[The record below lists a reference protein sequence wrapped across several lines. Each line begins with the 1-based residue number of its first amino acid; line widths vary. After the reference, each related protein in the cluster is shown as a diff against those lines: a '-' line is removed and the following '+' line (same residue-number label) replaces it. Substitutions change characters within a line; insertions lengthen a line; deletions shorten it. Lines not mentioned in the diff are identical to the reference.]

1 MDHLRHTTCAIWW
14 RPVGRRMRRY
24 TVRMGLID
32 GKHKFERMV
41 RLAETEPNY
50 TREGQIELRAFPSG
64 EVLLAA
70 DLGEKRRAAKSQAMG
85 NRQQATVVETAA

>member
-1 MDHLRHTTCAIWW
+1 MDHFLRETTCCIWW
-14 RPVGRRMRRY
+14 RPVGKRMKRY
-24 TVRMGLID
+24 TTRMSLID
-32 GKHKFERMV
+32 GRHKFERMV

-70 DLGEKRRAAKSQAMG
+70 DLGEKRKAAK
-85 NRQQATVVETAA
+85 EAAGKAVAA